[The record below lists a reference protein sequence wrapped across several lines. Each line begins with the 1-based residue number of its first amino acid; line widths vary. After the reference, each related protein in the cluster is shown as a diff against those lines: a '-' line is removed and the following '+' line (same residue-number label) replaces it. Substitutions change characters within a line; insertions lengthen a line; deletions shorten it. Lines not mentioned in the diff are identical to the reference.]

1 MPKPTSVPIKEDAVL
16 MVIGAAAD
24 GMLDAWLD
32 IDEEAKM
39 DDGGAAM
46 LTEAELELDACRGA
60 DDDGAA
66 WITGVEFELEAC

>member
-32 IDEEAKM
+32 MDEGAEM
-39 DDGGAAM
+39 DDGGDAV
-46 LTEAELELDACRGA
+46 LTEAELELDVCRGVVKGGEKS

-66 WITGVEFELEAC
+66 